1 MRNRFWDV
9 LNRPMVVIST
19 RGVNT
24 MYEECVCEIFFQI
37 KIFFASKTFFEFA
50 GTSQKWVKN
59 RLPRSPKKSKI
70 IDFAVFQPHKV
81 VLLTVSWRIPLKE
94 VPAFPPQVASTRC

>member
-1 MRNRFWDV
+1 
-9 LNRPMVVIST
+9 MVVIST

-37 KIFFASKTFFEFA
+37 KIFFISKTFFEFA

-59 RLPRSPKKSKI
+59 RLPRSRKKSKI
-70 IDFAVFQPHKV
+70 IDFAVGIFYGRNFFWSKKCSVEKSKIFDPKK
-81 VLLTVSWRIPLKE
+81 SIGFLKE
-94 VPAFPPQVASTRC
+94 I